1 MHYRRWGISI
11 ENLTYFLFLRAV
23 VNIPIQTSII
33 SPWLIFRKMIISQ
46 LELGIFIG
54 NLTVCFITDLIISQ
68 LELGIFIG
76 NLTVFFI
83 TERGRKY
90 SHTNSHDF
98 TMALY
103 LARWWSHSWS
113 LGHGGLLCL
122 SLSPQGAWRRF
133 ACSPAVRFLCS
144 IQERDQVLQRAYWPH
159 YTVIFGMIWSYS
171 IETKPFLNDSGEQIS
186 IVLLLKPLGHESLS
200 KKSTDNWSTI
210 NAIHLCWG
218 DIRNSH
224 FSNEHGSRSKP
235 CKASTQRTVHFDFP
249 F

>member
-98 TMALY
+98 TMALILQDDDLTAGAWATVVY
-103 LARWWSHSWS
+103 SAWVYHHKERDA
-113 LGHGGLLCL
+113 GLLAHQQCGFYVV
-122 SLSPQGAWRRF
+122 SKN
-133 ACSPAVRFLCS
+133 
-144 IQERDQVLQRAYWPH
+144 
-159 YTVIFGMIWSYS
+159 VIKSYKEPIDLTTQSSSIWS
-171 IETKPFLNDSGEQIS
+171 E
-186 IVLLLKPLGHESLS
+186 
-200 KKSTDNWSTI
+200 
-210 NAIHLCWG
+210 AIL
-218 DIRNSH
+218 
-224 FSNEHGSRSKP
+224 
-235 CKASTQRTVHFDFP
+235 
-249 F
+249 

>member
-1 MHYRRWGISI
+1 MRCTI
-11 ENLTYFLFLRAV
+11 EDEVFLLRIWLIFLFLRAV

-54 NLTVCFITDLIISQ
+54 NLTV
-68 LELGIFIG
+68 
-76 NLTVFFI
+76 FFI

-98 TMALY
+98 AMALI
-103 LARWWSHSWS
+103 LQDDDLTAGAWATC
-113 LGHGGLLCL
+113 GLLCL

-133 ACSPAVRFLCS
+133 ACSPAVRFLCG

-159 YTVIFGMIWSYS
+159 YTVIFGRIWSYS
-171 IETKPFLNDSGEQIS
+171 IETKPFLNDTGEQIS
-186 IVLLLKPLGHESLS
+186 ILLLLKPLGHESLS

-224 FSNEHGSRSKP
+224 FSDEHGCRSKP
-235 CKASTQRTVHFDFP
+235 CKASTERTVHFDFP

>member
-11 ENLTYFLFLRAV
+11 ENLTYFF
-23 VNIPIQTSII
+23 IPKS
-33 SPWLIFRKMIISQ
+33 SRKYSHTNFYNFAMTHISQ
-46 LELGIFIG
+46 DDHLTAGAWYFYWEFDCIF
-54 NLTVCFITDLIISQ
+54 S
-68 LELGIFIG
+68 
-76 NLTVFFI
+76 

-98 TMALY
+98 AMALI
-103 LARWWSHSWS
+103 LQDDDLTAGAWATC
-113 LGHGGLLCL
+113 GLLCL

-133 ACSPAVRFLCS
+133 ACSPAVRFLCG

-171 IETKPFLNDSGEQIS
+171 IETKPFLNDTGEQIS
-186 IVLLLKPLGHESLS
+186 ILLLLKPLGHESLS

-224 FSNEHGSRSKP
+224 FSDEHGCRSKP
-235 CKASTQRTVHFDFP
+235 CKASTERTVHFDFP

>member
-1 MHYRRWGISI
+1 MRCTI
-11 ENLTYFLFLRAV
+11 EDEVFLLRIWLIFLFLRAV

-54 NLTVCFITDLIISQ
+54 NLTV
-68 LELGIFIG
+68 
-76 NLTVFFI
+76 FFI

-98 TMALY
+98 AMALI
-103 LARWWSHSWS
+103 LQDDDLTAGAWATC
-113 LGHGGLLCL
+113 GLLCL

-133 ACSPAVRFLCS
+133 ACSPAVRFLCG

-171 IETKPFLNDSGEQIS
+171 IETKPFLNDTGEQIS
-186 IVLLLKPLGHESLS
+186 ILLLLKPLGHESLS
-200 KKSTDNWSTI
+200 KKSTDNWSTTV

-224 FSNEHGSRSKP
+224 FSDEHGCRSKP
-235 CKASTQRTVHFDFP
+235 CKASTERTVHFDFP